1 MVRRSFLGW
10 SLRALLGALAA
21 PAAARADATPH
32 PRRVRL
38 FLAGDVMTGRGLDQ
52 ALATSVDPELREPWI
67 RDARRYLELAQDAR
81 GPFATPLAADEPW
94 GDALAELERAEPHA
108 RIVNLETSVT
118 TSDAFWPD
126 KGIHYR
132 MHPANVALL
141 RAAELDLAVLA
152 NNHVMDFGRAGLR
165 ETLATLREAGIRVVG
180 AGPDRSAA
188 TAPATLDLAPGRLL
202 VAAYAARDA
211 GVPPSWAAERGRS
224 GLAYLERPDAA
235 AAERVAAAVR
245 DVRRPGDRVVV
256 SVHWGG
262 NWGYDVPP
270 EHRAFARRLID
281 AGAADVVFGHSSH
294 HPKGI
299 EVHDG
304 RPIVYGAGDLLN
316 DYEGIA
322 GHEGYRPDLSLLY
335 LPTLAPDGR
344 LEELRMVPMRIRRL
358 RLERAR
364 GDDVRWLAST
374 LDRASRPL
382 GSRVERTA
390 DDELLL
396 GGS

>member
-67 RDARRYLELAQDAR
+67 RDARRYLELAQEVS
-81 GPFATPLAADEPW
+81 GPFATPLSAETPW
-94 GDALAELERAEPHA
+94 GDALGELGRARPHA

-118 TSDAFWPD
+118 TSGAFWPD

-132 MHPANVALL
+132 MHPANVEVL
-141 RAAELDLAVLA
+141 RAAELDVTVLA
-152 NNHVMDFGRAGLR
+152 NNHVMDFGRPGLR
-165 ETLATLREAGIRVVG
+165 ETLTALHDAGIVTAG
-180 AGPDRSAA
+180 AGLDRRAA
-188 TAPATLDLAPGRLL
+188 TTPAALDLAPGRLW
-202 VAAYAARDA
+202 VAAYGARDA
-211 GVPPSWAAERGRS
+211 GVPPAWAAGSDRS
-224 GLAYLERPDAA
+224 GLAYLERPDAGE
-235 AAERVAAAVR
+235 AERIAEAVR
-245 DVRRPGDRVVV
+245 DVRHPGDRVVI

-270 EHRAFARRLID
+270 EHRTFARRLID
-281 AGAADVVFGHSSH
+281 AGSADVVFGHSSH
-294 HPKGI
+294 HPKGL

-304 RPIVYGAGDLLN
+304 RLIVYGAGDLLN

-322 GHEGYRPDLSLLY
+322 GHEAYRPDLSLLY

-344 LEELRMVPMRIRRL
+344 LDELRMVPMRIRRL

-364 GDDVRWLAST
+364 GDDVRWLAAT
-374 LDRASRPL
+374 LDRVGRPL
-382 GSRVERTA
+382 GSGVQRTA
-390 DDELLL
+390 DDELHLTW
-396 GGS
+396 S